1 MTDKPRIDKAQID
14 QLYAAG
20 ILSEDAYHAAL
31 ERWQAQQ
38 ISTGDRGIASQTITG
53 SQVATG
59 DNPRLIKSGTYIENQ
74 TVNPPPPDPALAAHT
89 RYLDALCQRHNI
101 VPLAALGGDEEVGDE
116 TIKLEQVYI
125 DLDTTTQVATKGD
138 EKAEGVAFAGAVL
151 RSEGKSRP
159 LTALEAT
166 VHYPKLALLG
176 DPGSGKSTFVRQLL
190 VRLALARLGRGELP
204 AGWTTAPLPLLLVLN
219 QLTPALAALSLDG
232 LSTAAQEDA
241 LVATVRQAWL
251 AQLAECGATAW
262 QAALDDA
269 LHSGGVLLIF
279 DGLDEVAEGL
289 RRRVRQTVRAV
300 CRRYPQIRQVIITCR
315 VRSYVGDAVLSE
327 FSAHTL
333 APFSQE
339 QIKRFIVGW
348 YGAQASLQRYTV
360 GKANAAAA
368 DLQRAVVAGQLH
380 ELAANPMLLT
390 TMALIHQREVGLPG
404 ERVRLYDLAVGV
416 LLSRWQLH
424 KGGLDPTTVSPA
436 FAALLRDDLKLRR
449 VLEQLAYRAHSQQ
462 AAGQGDL
469 LLTRGELLTLLEKPE
484 YLGDLGLA
492 AHFLDYIDQRA
503 GLLVGHGG
511 ADDGTTQ
518 PHAYSFPHRTFQE
531 YLAGCQLVQGR
542 NRVREFRRR
551 AQEADFWYLA
561 AQLGVEELLYNRGND
576 IETVLDLAYELCP
589 QQTPRQPH
597 GWRAL
602 LWSGHCARVV
612 GKAAIERDTDD
623 PDIGPAFLTRLR
635 RGLLGIM
642 RHSPL
647 TPAERADAGR
657 MLGVLGDPRV
667 EVLDPLQI
675 EWCEVGAGPFLMGDD
690 EGEDNAKPQHLVEI
704 GYPYKISRYPITN
717 AQYQH
722 FVDAGGYANAAYW
735 KEAIAHERWNDGKVK
750 RRYVKENRLVD
761 EWANVP
767 ADYGEPLTLPNHP
780 VVGVSWYEALAFA
793 RWLTVQLHTA
803 VSLPADWV
811 ITLPSEAE
819 WEKAARGSSTSSGT
833 ARRYPWGDTL
843 TPNHANLQAS
853 GIGHSS
859 AVGSFPL
866 GSSSFGVEEL
876 FGNVWEWTRSLW
888 GKNLNLDF
896 PYPYIADDG
905 REDLMASNGTARIL
919 RGDSSY
925 SDGAAGCA
933 RRGWVDPH
941 YGFDGRGFRIV
952 ASPSTSGL

>member
-1 MTDKPRIDKAQID
+1 MNDQSIDYKAQLD
-14 QLYAAG
+14 QLYKAG
-20 ILSEDAYHAAL
+20 LLTEEAYQTAL
-31 ERWQAQQ
+31 DRWQAQQ
-38 ISTGDRGIASQTITG
+38 STAGDRGIAAQTVVDSQL
-53 SQVATG
+53 ATG
-59 DNPRLIKSGTYIENQ
+59 DNPRLIKSDTYIENQ
-74 TVNPPPPDPALAAHT
+74 TVNPLPPDPALAAHT

-125 DLDTTTQVATKGD
+125 ELDTQCRVPLT
-138 EKAEGVAFAGAVL
+138 AEEQKKERASAGT
-151 RSEGKSRP
+151 RP
-159 LTALEAT
+159 DREDRALTALEVVTA
-166 VHYPKLALLG
+166 HSKLALLG
-176 DPGSGKSTFVRQLL
+176 DPGSGKSTFVRQLI

-204 AGWTTAPLPLLLVLN
+204 TGWTTAPLPLLLVLN
-219 QLTPALAALSLDG
+219 QLTPALAAVALDG
-232 LSTAAQEDA
+232 LPTAAQDDA

-262 QAALDDA
+262 QNALDDA

-333 APFSQE
+333 APFTEE
-339 QIKRFIVGW
+339 QIKRFIAGW
-348 YGAQASLQRYTV
+348 YDAQATLQRYTV
-360 GKANAAAA
+360 DKANAAAA

-390 TMALIHQREVGLPG
+390 TMALIHQREVGLPR
-404 ERVRLYDLAVGV
+404 ERVRLYHLAVGV

-424 KGGLDPTTVSPA
+424 KGGLDPATVNPA
-436 FAALLRDDLKLRR
+436 FVALLRDDLKLRR
-449 VLEQLAYRAHSQQ
+449 VLEQLAYRAHAQQ
-462 AAGQGDL
+462 AAGQGDTL
-469 LLTRGELLTLLEKPE
+469 LKRGDLLTLLEGPE

-542 NRVREFRRR
+542 HRVREFRRR
-551 AQEADFWYLA
+551 AQEGDFWYLA
-561 AQLGVEELLYNRGND
+561 AQLGAEELLYNRGND
-576 IETVLDLAYELCP
+576 VETVLDLAYELCP
-589 QQTPRQPH
+589 QQTPTQPH
-597 GWRAL
+597 EWRAL

-612 GKAAIERDTDD
+612 GQTAIERDTDD
-623 PDIGPAFLTRLR
+623 PDSGPAFLTRLR
-635 RGLLGIM
+635 TGLLGVM
-642 RHSPL
+642 RQSPL

-704 GYPYKISRYPITN
+704 GYTYKISRYPITN
-717 AQYQH
+717 AHYQH

-735 KEAIAHERWNDGKVK
+735 PEAIAHQRWEGGKVK
-750 RRYVKENRLVD
+750 RWYVKDNRIVD
-761 EWANVP
+761 EWADVP

-793 RWLTVQLHTA
+793 RWLTEQLHTA
-803 VSLPADWV
+803 ASLPADWV

-819 WEKAARGSSTSSGT
+819 WEKAARGPSTSSGT
-833 ARRYPWGDTL
+833 APRYPWGDTL

-853 GIGHSS
+853 GIGHCS
-859 AVGSFPL
+859 AVGAFPL
-866 GSSSFGVEEL
+866 GVSPFEVEEL

-888 GKNLNLDF
+888 GKS
-896 PYPYIADDG
+896 YPYRANDS
-905 REDLMASNGTARIL
+905 REDLMASDRTGRVL

-925 SDGAAGCA
+925 SRGAAGCA
-933 RRGWVDPH
+933 WR
-941 YGFDGRGFRIV
+941 YGDSPSCRYDDDGFRLV
-952 ASPSTSGL
+952 ASPLPLETGPSDL